1 MQFKDIVG
9 QRVLINRLTEIIDS
23 GRISHAQLLLGQN
36 GYGTLPLALAY
47 AQYLNCEHRQ
57 HFGEGSDLRADS
69 CGECPSCKKYQQ
81 LAHSDLHFI
90 FPTTTNNKV
99 KKDPCS
105 DEFQE
110 DFRQFVLEKGGYVT
124 LDQWYSYIE
133 VENKQGAIYVRD
145 AKSIIDSLSMKAYE
159 SAYKVV
165 IIWMVDLLR
174 TDAANKLLKILEEPS
189 PRTLFLLVG
198 EQQERLLSTII
209 SRTQLLRVGKI
220 DDESL
225 LHYLRNENPQTT
237 GDLVAAAEGNLL
249 NAKQLVEQGENE
261 KRYAQMFV
269 TWMRQLF
276 KLNMA
281 NLSAWVDEIAG
292 MGREQQKQFLQY
304 AMGSIRACYLK
315 SCAGVEQRYNL
326 QFGDEKFNTAFPHMI
341 TPNNIERLDDIFSE
355 AEHAIGRNAYAKI
368 VFMELSFRISKA
380 LKKR

>member
-225 LHYLRNENPQTT
+225 LRYLRNENPQTT

>member
-225 LHYLRNENPQTT
+225 LRYLRNENPQTT

-341 TPNNIERLDDIFSE
+341 TPNNIERLDDIF
-355 AEHAIGRNAYAKI
+355 
-368 VFMELSFRISKA
+368 LSLIHI
-380 LKKR
+380 

>member
-1 MQFKDIVG
+1 M
-9 QRVLINRLTEIIDS
+9 
-23 GRISHAQLLLGQN
+23 
-36 GYGTLPLALAY
+36 
-47 AQYLNCEHRQ
+47 
-57 HFGEGSDLRADS
+57 
-69 CGECPSCKKYQQ
+69 
-81 LAHSDLHFI
+81 
-90 FPTTTNNKV
+90 
-99 KKDPCS
+99 
-105 DEFQE
+105 
-110 DFRQFVLEKGGYVT
+110 LEKGGYVT

-225 LHYLRNENPQTT
+225 LRYLRNENPQTT

>member
-225 LHYLRNENPQTT
+225 LRYLRNENPQIT

>member
-225 LHYLRNENPQTT
+225 LRYLRNDNPQTT